1 MSPSPPPD
9 NLADRLTRLE
19 ESLAFGQHDQEQL
32 SAEIAALGRKLA
44 ELAKRLDAME
54 QREIARTTDSEDPPE
69 TQ

>member
-1 MSPSPPPD
+1 MSHSPTPD

-44 ELAKRLDAME
+44 ELTRRMDAME
-54 QREIARTTDSEDPPE
+54 QREAARQPDSEDPPE
-69 TQ
+69 IE